1 MVFVEVISR
10 LLLKTKKQI
19 QIDFKRL
26 YTLFLQQYSLFML
39 VFHSRDMCSAVV
51 IIS

>member
-1 MVFVEVISR
+1 MVLVEVISR

-26 YTLFLQQYSLFML
+26 YMLFLQQYNLFLL
-39 VFHSRDMCSAVV
+39 VFHPCNMYSVVV